1 MHQRP
6 LGRVLITVA
15 LAASAAGLAV
25 PTAAVAAAPTRVTDQ
40 AVEVACSAT
49 GPRGEE
55 VNFYA
60 GTSELAG
67 SVGAVQASTA
77 DGEYLG
83 RGEGTSDWTASTFR
97 SSVEVFDRDD
107 RSLGSAYLSGGYAV
121 VGSAE
126 RVTSKFK
133 DGNIRVVEDHAFTAV
148 TVRDVTIS
156 FPGVELGQVSCDASQ
171 VTGSLFF
178 TNPTAH
184 VGRDGGLVV
193 EDCSMVNAEGFFIEG
208 TIDALA
214 VGLGYADD
222 PDYSAFSP
230 EMDLSD
236 GEWSGTFN
244 AANDDG
250 PVPVDARVTLQ
261 QSGDTMTVKDSG
273 RWGSERFVM
282 TPYQLVVRV
291 DGPIAAPAEVTCTLV
306 AVDYRF
312 RMMRH

>member
-6 LGRVLITVA
+6 LGRVLITVV
-15 LAASAAGLAV
+15 LAAFGAGLAV
-25 PTAAVAAAPTRVTDQ
+25 PTAAEAAAPTRVTDR

-49 GPRGEE
+49 GTRGEE
-55 VNFYA
+55 VNFYV

-67 SVGAVQASTA
+67 SVGAVQAATA

-83 RGEGTSDWTASTFR
+83 RGEGSSDWTADTFR
-97 SSVEVFDRDD
+97 SSVEIFDSED
-107 RSLGSAYLSGGYAV
+107 RSLGSAYLSGGYSA

-126 RVTSKFK
+126 RFTSKFK

-148 TVRDVTIS
+148 SVRGVTIS
-156 FPGVELGQVSCDASQ
+156 FPGVELGPVSCDASR

-184 VGRDGGLVV
+184 IGRDGGLVV
-193 EDCSMVNAEGFFIEG
+193 EDCTMVNAEGFFVEG
-208 TIDALA
+208 SIDALG

-230 EMDLSD
+230 AMDLSD
-236 GEWSGTFN
+236 GEWTGSFN
-244 AANDDG
+244 AADDDG

-261 QSGDTMTVKDSG
+261 QSGDTVTVKDSG
-273 RWGSERFVM
+273 RWGSERFVI
-282 TPYQLVVRV
+282 TPYRLVVRV
-291 DGPIAAPAEVTCTLV
+291 DGPMAPAEVTCQLV
-306 AVDYRF
+306 DVDYRF